1 MSRLIFEGLTVEH
14 RNARRLA
21 RVEQVFD
28 KLASGRGRRKQLA
41 AKAKQATLLMLNG
54 TSGDAA
60 CACGGVQGIKRRRR
74 FWWHVVI

>member
-1 MSRLIFEGLTVEH
+1 MTCRVDIEGLSVEH

-28 KLASGRGRRKQLA
+28 GLADGRGRRKQLA
-41 AKAKQATLLMLNG
+41 AKAKHATLLMLNG

-60 CACGGVQGIKRRRR
+60 AAAAGLEGVKSGRG
-74 FWWHVVI
+74 FG